1 MATYTFYPPQVMEGF
16 PLRDKWWRRV
26 VSPRGVA
33 VLIDGATLTTSRA
46 VTEDELN
53 DYDYVFLG
61 GRSHIVSEAVKDV
74 LVGFGYTIKTQA
86 EADAASDEAHSGFLV
101 LRS

>member
-1 MATYTFYPPQVMEGF
+1 MEGY

-33 VLIDGATLTTSRA
+33 VLIDGATVTTSRA

-53 DYDYVFLG
+53 EYQYVFLG
-61 GRSHIVSEAVKDV
+61 GREHVVTEAVKDV
-74 LVGFGYTIKTQA
+74 LVGLGFIIKTQG
-86 EADAASDEAHSGFLV
+86 EADAASDEAHDGFLV

>member
-1 MATYTFYPPQVMEGF
+1 MEGF

-33 VLIDGATLTTSRA
+33 VLIDGATVTTSRA

-53 DYDYVFLG
+53 EYQYVFLG
-61 GRSHIVSEAVKDV
+61 GREHVVTEAVKDV
-74 LVGFGYTIKTQA
+74 LVGLGFIIKTQG
-86 EADAASDEAHSGFLV
+86 EADAASDEAHNGFLV

>member
-1 MATYTFYPPQVMEGF
+1 MATYTFYPPQVMEGY

-33 VLIDGATLTTSRA
+33 VLIDGATVTTSRA

-53 DYDYVFLG
+53 EYQYVFLG
-61 GRSHIVSEAVKDV
+61 GREHVVTEAVKDV
-74 LVGFGYTIKTQA
+74 LVGLGFIIKTQG
-86 EADAASDEAHSGFLV
+86 EADAASDEAHNGFLV

>member
-1 MATYTFYPPQVMEGF
+1 MATYSFFPPQVMEGF

-33 VLIDGATLTTSRA
+33 VLIDGATVTISRA

-53 DYDYVFLG
+53 EYEYVFLG
-61 GRSHIVSEAVKDV
+61 GREHVVTEAVKDV
-74 LVGFGYTIKTQA
+74 LVGLGYTIKTQG
-86 EADAASDEAHSGFLV
+86 EADAASDEAHDGFLV